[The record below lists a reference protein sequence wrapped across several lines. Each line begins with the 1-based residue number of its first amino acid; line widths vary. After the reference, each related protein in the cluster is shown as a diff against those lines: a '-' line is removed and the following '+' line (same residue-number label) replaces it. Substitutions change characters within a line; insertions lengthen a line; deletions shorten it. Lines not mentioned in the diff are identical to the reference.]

1 MDIGKKL
8 CERRREL
15 GLSQTELAEALKAHA
30 HRPVYLTIDLDVFDP
45 SLFPGTGTP
54 EYGGIDWPE
63 FMRVLD
69 VLSCV
74 LTVAGA
80 IAFLALC
87 WLLIRSREAADA
99 ERRARDPQG
108 AAARVERRLMDEDAA
123 YRLCRRASAS
133 VICLP
138 KEAAR

>member
-1 MDIGKKL
+1 M
-8 CERRREL
+8 
-15 GLSQTELAEALKAHA
+15 
-30 HRPVYLTIDLDVFDP
+30 IDLDKDDMDALERAFAD
-45 SLFPGTGTP
+45 
-54 EYGGIDWPE
+54 EDRAE
-63 FMRVLD
+63 RRERVLD

-108 AAARVERRLMDEDAA
+108 AEARVERRLMAEDAA
-123 YRLCRRASAS
+123 YRICSRASGA
-133 VICLP
+133 VFALP

>member
-1 MDIGKKL
+1 M
-8 CERRREL
+8 
-15 GLSQTELAEALKAHA
+15 
-30 HRPVYLTIDLDVFDP
+30 IDLDKGDMDAVGR
-45 SLFPGTGTP
+45 SCAG
-54 EYGGIDWPE
+54 ENRAE
-63 FMRVLD
+63 RRERVLD
-69 VLSCV
+69 VLSGV
-74 LTVAGA
+74 LTIAGA